1 MLNNKDER
9 ELAHVERITRIDRI
23 PGADRVELATVL
35 GWHVMVRRGQFKEGD
50 LAIYIE
56 IDSRCPPTEPFKFLE
71 SKHYMVK
78 TQRYFKG
85 TVLSQG
91 LLMSFE
97 DVGLYAS
104 DYKEGDGL
112 TEKLGIIYY
121 EPEDNKRKAP
131 HTDKYKLM
139 AQRNQKLFKKKPI
152 RWLMRRNWGKKL
164 LFLFF
169 GRKKDKKRGW
179 PGWVTKTDEQRIQN
193 CPRILEEDVIWTP
206 TEKVDGSSCTVT
218 IKRGKRDKYEFYVCS
233 RNVVMD
239 TPDRVN
245 YYSDTIGR
253 NIYWDAVIKY
263 DIENVLK
270 QMLNDFPE
278 QEWITIQGEIYGDRV
293 QKRSYG
299 LSGDQKFAA
308 FNLVMPNMSERS
320 PYRWPTRSMQ
330 KLLEDKYGIPCVP
343 IIGDDLKLPNDVD
356 EVLKMA
362 DGKSLIDGGDREGIV
377 FRSSDG
383 VESFKAVSN
392 EYLLKYH

>member
-1 MLNNKDER
+1 MVDTKVSRVKKFVNHSNSY
-9 ELAHVERITRIDRI
+9 HVGHVYDIEV
-23 PGADRVELATVL
+23 ADNHNFFANGILSHNCQNVPWIL
-35 GWHVMVRRGQFKEGD
+35 KED
-50 LAIYIE
+50 TL
-56 IDSRCPPTEPFKFLE
+56 
-71 SKHYMVK
+71 
-78 TQRYFKG
+78 
-85 TVLSQG
+85 
-91 LLMSFE
+91 
-97 DVGLYAS
+97 
-104 DYKEGDGL
+104 
-112 TEKLGIIYY
+112 
-121 EPEDNKRKAP
+121 
-131 HTDKYKLM
+131 
-139 AQRNQKLFKKKPI
+139 
-152 RWLMRRNWGKKL
+152 
-164 LFLFF
+164 
-169 GRKKDKKRGW
+169 
-179 PGWVTKTDEQRIQN
+179 
-193 CPRILEEDVIWTP
+193 WTP
-206 TEKVDGSSCTVT
+206 TEKVDGSSSSFT
-218 IKRGKRDKYEFYVCS
+218 IRRGKRGKYDFYVCS

-239 TPDRVN
+239 TPDRKN

-253 NIYWDAVIKY
+253 NIYWDIAFKY

-270 QMLNDFPE
+270 QMLKDFPE

-293 QKRSYG
+293 QKRNYG

-320 PYRWPTRSMQ
+320 PYRWPTRSMK